1 MQEIVGKM
9 GYHKDRPLY
18 QAYVQESVITA
29 IILSY
34 LTTSNSKFN
43 SMKMIFYTDSYI
55 NTRTI
60 KMHDYVIEKRRKN
73 CFLLSI

>member
-1 MQEIVGKM
+1 MQEIVSNM

-34 LTTSNSKFN
+34 LATSNSKFN
-43 SMKMIFYTDSYI
+43 SMKIIFYMDSYM

-60 KMHDYVIEKRRKN
+60 KIHDSY
-73 CFLLSI
+73 